1 MMSLGAELR
10 IFIWGP
16 SCSTNIFIKTTPT
29 HTHIQTL
36 FYYIH
41 TQNIYTHTLNKKES
55 LFSIKIVFDGN
66 LS

>member
-10 IFIWGP
+10 IFIWGLVAVL
-16 SCSTNIFIKTTPT
+16 IYLLKQPT

-66 LS
+66 FS